1 MRIIA
6 GRAKGRNIDAVASA
20 TRPTSD
26 RAREALF
33 STLASEFGDFE
44 GLHVLDLYAGTG
56 AIALEALSR
65 GASVVHAVEKDEPAA
80 QAIERNY
87 ENIKSAQ
94 CPGMFHLYT
103 MGVNRFLQDKA
114 QLQYHFVYVD
124 PPYDLDDLDVIET
137 LIQLVSGDFLH
148 PQALIAV
155 ERNSRVRE
163 ISWPHGLEQVREKNY
178 GQATI
183 FYGSPTPEDAE
194 NG

>member
-33 STLASEFGDFE
+33 STLASEFGDFD

-80 QAIERNY
+80 QAIEKNY

-124 PPYDLDDLDVIET
+124 PPYDLDDLDVVET
-137 LIQLVSGDFLH
+137 LIQLVSGGFLH

-163 ISWPHGLEQVREKNY
+163 ISWPEGLEQVREKNY

-183 FYGSPTPEDAE
+183 FYGSPTPVDAQ